1 VTLAPGTRLGV
12 YEIDTPIGAGGM
24 GQVYRATD
32 TALGRQVAIKIL
44 PERFVNDPERV
55 ARFEREARTLAALN
69 HPHIATIHALET
81 SGETHA
87 LVMELVDGEDLS
99 VRIAHGAIP
108 VEEAVA
114 IARQIVAALDAAHE
128 HGVVHRDLKPGN
140 IKLRADGTVKV
151 LDFGLAKAVTQ
162 DSQTPPGES
171 VLNSPTMIT
180 PGMTTV
186 GHILGTAAYMAP
198 EQARG
203 RAVDKRADIWAFGCV
218 LYEMLTGR
226 RLFHGE
232 DVTDTIVAVMSR
244 EVDWNALPA
253 DVPPAVRATLRRC
266 LEKDPRKRLR
276 DIADVDLSMERAVA
290 APPPPARHPAWR
302 AIAVALLLATGLAI
316 GWAIT
321 NAYSTGNA
329 PVNYQRFTFQRGTV
343 FSARLDPVGREVIYS
358 AAWDGGPVTL
368 YSTLPGSNE
377 AQPANLPQADVLSV
391 SQRGEL
397 LVLQKSPDR
406 QWRLPSGRT
415 GTLLR
420 SSRGGAARTLA
431 EDVLLADWLPNG
443 EDMAVVRRTD
453 GLWSIERPLGTVVRK
468 TPNIVSALRASP
480 DGRWLA
486 LAEKSI
492 GYGGSWSIVFLD
504 SSGAETRFD
513 AGTSGDF
520 LDLAWAP
527 GAREVWFNAYQGADP
542 EWRAMDTSG
551 ATRSLL
557 RAPIPLR
564 IRDVSPDGRV
574 LAERSS
580 ARYGVMGQAPGDDRE
595 REYSWLDSTELDGIT
610 ADGRTLLLTEFGEG
624 VGYTTWS
631 VGLRHLD
638 RSGVVRIGSGQAY
651 GLSPDGT
658 RVLTMRQGANPSL
671 ALIPTGAG
679 ARVAGRRGNVVNF
692 TTASWAP
699 DGASVVFEG
708 VEQGKSA
715 RYYRQSITAEAPEPL
730 TPEDR
735 AGEYTNDLGT
745 RPVSPDGK
753 TVALPDRQG
762 RLVLFPLGG
771 PQSQGTVV
779 PGISGV
785 LNVLRWTPDGCCV
798 YVRGTPILP
807 VSVRKIDVSSR
818 SDTVWRR
825 LDTIDPVGLG
835 SVYSIQIAD
844 DGRAYYYTFQ
854 RSLSDL
860 FLVDGVK

>member
-1 VTLAPGTRLGV
+1 MALAPGTRLGI

-32 TALGRQVAIKIL
+32 TSLGRPVAIKIL
-44 PERFVNDPERV
+44 PDRFVNDPERV

-99 VRIAHGAIP
+99 LRIARGPIP
-108 VEEAVA
+108 VDEAVA
-114 IARQIVAALDAAHE
+114 IARQIVSALDAAHDQ
-128 HGVVHRDLKPGN
+128 GIVHRDLKPGN

-151 LDFGLAKAVTQ
+151 LDFGLAKAVSP
-162 DSQTPPGES
+162 DSLTAPGES
-171 VLNSPTMIT
+171 VLNSPTMMT
-180 PGMTTV
+180 PGMTMA
-186 GHILGTAAYMAP
+186 GHVLGTAAYMAP
-198 EQARG
+198 EQAKG
-203 RAVDKRADIWAFGCV
+203 RPVDKRADIWGFGCV

-226 RLFHGE
+226 RIFHGE
-232 DVTDTIVAVMSR
+232 DVTDTIVAVMSQ
-244 EVDWNALPA
+244 EADWSALPA

-266 LEKDPRKRLR
+266 LEKDRRKRLR
-276 DIADVDLSMERAVA
+276 DIADVDLSMQPEVAAAVA
-290 APPPPARHPAWR
+290 APRHPLWR
-302 AIAVALLLATGLAI
+302 AIAAALLLVTGLGL

-321 NAYSTGNA
+321 NRFSSGST
-329 PVNYQRFTFQRGTV
+329 PVTYQRFTFQRGTV
-343 FSARLDPVGREVIYS
+343 YSARLDPEGREVMYS
-358 AAWDGGPVTL
+358 AAWDGGPVKL

-391 SQRGEL
+391 SPRGEL
-397 LVLQKSPDR
+397 LVLQKPTDR
-406 QWRLPSGRT
+406 QWRLTSGTT

-443 EDMAVVRRTD
+443 EDIAVVRRV
-453 GLWSIERPLGTVVRK
+453 GGQWSIERPLGTVVRQ
-468 TPNIVSALRASP
+468 TQNIVSALRASP

-486 LAEKSI
+486 FAEKSI
-492 GYGGSWSIVFLD
+492 GYGGSWAIVFLD
-504 SSGAETRFD
+504 RSGAESRFD
-513 AGTSGDF
+513 ARTSGDF

-527 GAREVWFNAYQGADP
+527 GGGEVWFNAYQGADP

-551 ATRSLL
+551 AIRSLL

-564 IRDVSPDGRV
+564 IRDVSADGRV

-610 ADGRTLLLTEFGEG
+610 PDGRTLLLTEFGEG

-631 VGLRHLD
+631 IGLRHLD

-651 GLSPDGT
+651 GMSPDGT
-658 RVLTMRQGANPSL
+658 RVLTMRQGAKPSL
-671 ALIPTGAG
+671 VLIPTGAG
-679 ARVAGRRGNVVNF
+679 APVDLAPGNVVNF

-708 VEQGKSA
+708 VEPGKSA
-715 RYYRQSITAEAPEPL
+715 RYYRQSITAATPEPV
-730 TPEDR
+730 TPDDR
-735 AGEYTNDLGT
+735 SGEYTNDLGT
-745 RPVSPDGK
+745 RPISPDGK
-753 TVALPDRQG
+753 TIALPDRQG
-762 RLVLFPLGG
+762 QLVLFPLDK
-771 PQSQGTVV
+771 PPSQGTVV
-779 PGISGV
+779 PGITGV

-807 VSVRKIDVSSR
+807 VTVRKIDVSRR

-825 LDTIDPVGLG
+825 LDNIDPIGLG

-860 FLVDGVK
+860 FLVDGVR